1 MNDKREVRRQRRRD
15 ANRSA
20 ILQAAE
26 TIFSDKGYGAATM
39 DDIAEEAQFSKAT
52 LYRYFDGKNEVFSEI
67 VESSFREARERFAEL
82 SRRPSP
88 AEARLRDM
96 VAYTLNYYHRKRNIA
111 RIFWVERTAV
121 KRILKID
128 IEEHIASED
137 KSRSIPPH
145 LREHVEAIFEDMC
158 AVVRDGI
165 ESGEFR
171 PVDPESAVSI
181 LGAMM
186 RGYHFRSPAEDQV
199 LVEKTTDMLMDFFLN
214 GIRHIEPNQKGGRI

>member
-26 TIFSDKGYGAATM
+26 TIFSDKGYGSSTM

-52 LYRYFDGKNEVFSEI
+52 LYRYFEGKHEVFSEI

-96 VAYTLNYYHRKRNIA
+96 VAYTLSYYHRKRNIV
-111 RIFWVERTAV
+111 RIFWMERTAV
-121 KRILKID
+121 KRILKMD
-128 IEEHIASED
+128 IEEHIVSRD

-145 LREHVEAIFEDMC
+145 LRDHIEAIFEDMC
-158 AVVRDGI
+158 VVVRDGV

-171 PVDPESAVSI
+171 PVDPEAAVSI
-181 LGAMM
+181 LGAMV
-186 RGYHFRSPAEDQV
+186 RGYHFRSSAEDQG
-199 LVEKTTDMLMDFFLN
+199 LVEKTTDLLMDFFLN
-214 GIRHIEPNQKGGRI
+214 GIRKIEPNQKGGRI